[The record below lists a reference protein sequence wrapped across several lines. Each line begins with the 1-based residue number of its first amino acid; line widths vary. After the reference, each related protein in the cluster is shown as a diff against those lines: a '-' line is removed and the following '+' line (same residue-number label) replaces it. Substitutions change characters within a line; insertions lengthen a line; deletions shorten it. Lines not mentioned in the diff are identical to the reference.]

1 MLSIEETKQ
10 ISNTLQTDYQFY
22 YLVNYI
28 NKLNNKELENFVIWF
43 DNLVDLN
50 NVNYGK
56 LIEDINKY
64 KNFLDAINWDWS
76 HKEESLCELHGV
88 EDNCNKTKIT
98 KLVNNLKAVNG
109 IAYICVICVFAY
121 IFSVTFFSA
130 YIDDENR
137 RFVDQ
142 SLGNLYGIL
151 NIVIGF
157 YCGGI
162 YNQKINN
169 DDTITTIT
177 TKNKK

>member
-1 MLSIEETKQ
+1 M
-10 ISNTLQTDYQFY
+10 
-22 YLVNYI
+22 
-28 NKLNNKELENFVIWF
+28 
-43 DNLVDLN
+43 
-50 NVNYGK
+50 
-56 LIEDINKY
+56 
-64 KNFLDAINWDWS
+64 
-76 HKEESLCELHGV
+76 
-88 EDNCNKTKIT
+88 
-98 KLVNNLKAVNG
+98 NNLKAVNG